1 MHWML
6 VLFMGVSGSGTIVK
20 TDLVFSDRGSC
31 FKYEEQMA
39 HDNIEFINAAIK
51 GMGEKGAS
59 QSEMSQSMSWMDQ
72 QFPRGTCI
80 PTVSAVTIGK
90 K

>member
-6 VLFMGVSGSGTIVK
+6 VLFMGVSGSSTVVK
-20 TDLVFSDRGSC
+20 TDLVFSNRGEC
-31 FKYEEQMA
+31 FNYEDQMA
-39 HDNIEFINAAIK
+39 HDNIELTNALIK
-51 GMGEKGAS
+51 SMGEKGAS
-59 QSEMSQSMSWMDQ
+59 QSEISNSMSWMGQ

-80 PTVSAVTIGK
+80 PTVSAVTMGK